1 MRIFENCGGL
11 PLIRLLIVDDSAFM
25 RKVLS
30 DLFKSN
36 TDFFVVDVARNGAE
50 AVEKVL
56 QQSPDVV
63 TMDIEMPVMDGL
75 TALEKIMAVKP
86 TPVVMVSSLTKAG
99 ADATVRALGLGA
111 VDFVAKTA
119 GAISRIDEISQEL
132 LQKCR
137 AAAKVSGVRLQ
148 TAKLIAKPLPI
159 PIVPTVATEKNI
171 ASAEP
176 ILVEKTNQV
185 SMKFP
190 SLHGVSDWIVAIGTS
205 TGGPRALQE
214 VLTRLPGNLPCP
226 TIVVQHMPPGFT
238 RSLAE
243 RLNTLCALTVKEAE
257 DNDRLVAGTVFVA
270 PGNFHMTIRRES
282 GGVFVKLNKDPAI
295 GGLRPAVDPMMVSVS
310 EVYGSHTVGVIL
322 TGMGHDGA
330 IGIKAIKKLQGMTI
344 AEDQSTS
351 VVFGMPK
358 AAIEAG
364 AIDTVLPLPQ
374 VADGILQCLK
384 KGGLK

>member
-1 MRIFENCGGL
+1 M
-11 PLIRLLIVDDSAFM
+11 IRLLVVDDSAFM

-30 DLFKSN
+30 DLFKNES
-36 TDFFVVDVARNGAE
+36 DFVVVDVARNGVE
-50 AVEKVL
+50 AVEKVV
-56 QQSPDVV
+56 QHSPDVV
-63 TMDIEMPVMDGL
+63 TLDIEMPLMDGL
-75 TALEKIMAVKP
+75 TALEKIMSVKP

-99 ADATVRALGLGA
+99 ADATIRALSLGA

-119 GAISRIDEISQEL
+119 GAISRIDEISNEL

-137 AAAKVSGVRLQ
+137 AASKVSGIRLQ
-148 TAKLIAKPLPI
+148 TSAPKPLVMKAGTGFQP
-159 PIVPTVATEKNI
+159 VKPTPAVQVEKI
-171 ASAEP
+171 ASTPTIIPP
-176 ILVEKTNQV
+176 I
-185 SMKFP
+185 S
-190 SLHGVSDWIVAIGTS
+190 GVSDWIVAIGTS

-214 VLTRLPGNLPCP
+214 VLTKLPGNLPCP

-243 RLNTLCALTVKEAE
+243 RLNTLCALNVKEAE

-270 PGNFHMTIRRES
+270 PGDFHLTIRRE
-282 GGVFVKLNKDPAI
+282 GGAAFVKLNKDPAI
-295 GGLRPAVDPMMVSVS
+295 GGLRPAVDPMMVSVA
-310 EVYGSHTVGVIL
+310 EVYGSRTVGVIL

-330 IGIKAIKKLQGMTI
+330 VGIKAIKKINGLTI
-344 AEDQSTS
+344 AEDQSTA

-358 AAIEAG
+358 AAIEVG

-374 VADGILQCLK
+374 VADGIMQCLK